1 MNKIKNDQTYPRCL
15 EACNISSIWK
25 NKGSRNSFDNYRG
38 IFRVTIFRSILDMLI
53 YNDEYKNLDKNLT
66 DSNVGAR
73 KNRNIRDN
81 IFVLQAILNSVKKE
95 NENGIDCQV
104 YDIEKCFDSLWLHE
118 VVNSLFEA
126 EMCVCVYQRCFKL
139 VSRVF

>member
-1 MNKIKNDQTYPRCL
+1 M
-15 EACNISSIWK
+15 
-25 NKGSRNSFDNYRG
+25 
-38 IFRVTIFRSILDMLI
+38 
-53 YNDEYKNLDKNLT
+53 
-66 DSNVGAR
+66 GAR

-126 EMCVCVYQRCFKL
+126 GMQNDKL
-139 VSRVF
+139 PLLFLENRNVQVAIKTNEKISKRVSI